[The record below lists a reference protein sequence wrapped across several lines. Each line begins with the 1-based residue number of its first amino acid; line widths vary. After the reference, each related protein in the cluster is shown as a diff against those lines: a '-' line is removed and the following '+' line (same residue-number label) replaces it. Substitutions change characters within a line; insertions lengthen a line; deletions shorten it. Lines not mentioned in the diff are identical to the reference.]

1 MKSGAAHNRLRRK
14 YFTLLIIVGILLYIS
29 SQNTQT
35 VTVNFLFWSTS
46 LSLILLLYIT
56 FIIGVASGLLF
67 KSINRYVS
75 ERMEKKLESN
85 EDEPSDVKK
94 IPQKKTLLKIFA
106 KKERKKWQPVKTARW
121 CNGQIILGVKW

>member
-106 KKERKKWQPVKTARW
+106 KKERKK
-121 CNGQIILGVKW
+121 NGSL